1 VGKLNHEGEQ
11 DGACIVGAG
20 TLEAGASGNDHE
32 LGAHPW
38 LVLVGKMLLRILLA
52 IAALAGAG
60 IAQQP
65 PALPSQTV
73 KRMSETHALKLQ
85 LLQAQYQLVM
95 REVCEEAGFPMAEC
109 QPRAESGVVIRVPAA
124 APPGAPESKKPEV
137 AKPDPPKPAAL
148 KPSQ

>member
-1 VGKLNHEGEQ
+1 
-11 DGACIVGAG
+11 
-20 TLEAGASGNDHE
+20 
-32 LGAHPW
+32 
-38 LVLVGKMLLRILLA
+38 MFLRILLA

-85 LLQAQYQLVM
+85 NLQLQYQLLM

-109 QPRAESGVVIRVPAA
+109 QPRAETGVVIRV
-124 APPGAPESKKPEV
+124 APEAAKPAEVKKPET
-137 AKPDPPKPAAL
+137 AKPDPPKPAAP